1 VDNIILQYQNGSPI
15 GFVKAK
21 DIDLYKPYPQASTD
35 EGQPTVYY
43 LWNQNVN
50 FYPWPDKTY
59 TFQIRYYAGDAD
71 LVNQTDIPNLPIQG
85 PELLALW
92 GYKMILQSNFMFD
105 QAAAVANEYN
115 SKLQDL
121 LDAEVND
128 NDDTGDMVDMLEPS
142 YDKQI

>member
-1 VDNIILQYQNGSPI
+1 
-15 GFVKAK
+15 
-21 DIDLYKPYPQASTD
+21 
-35 EGQPTVYY
+35 
-43 LWNQNVN
+43 
-50 FYPWPDKTY
+50 
-59 TFQIRYYAGDAD
+59 
-71 LVNQTDIPNLPIQG
+71 
-85 PELLALW
+85 
-92 GYKMILQSNFMFD
+92 MILQSNFMFD